1 MALGP
6 NKQTK
11 DAVKRRA
18 ETIID
23 KMIRGCSG
31 ENLITI
37 SVDLLPDTFSA
48 KDWKDLAPK
57 YRKAGWRV
65 ATWESDGRD
74 GDYILL
80 EAK

>member
-18 ETIID
+18 EAIID
-23 KMIRGCSG
+23 KVIRGCSG

-48 KDWKDLAPK
+48 RDWKDLAPK

-65 ATWESDGRD
+65 AAWESDGRD

>member
-18 ETIID
+18 EAIID
-23 KMIRGCSG
+23 KIIRGGSG

-48 KDWKDLAPK
+48 KDWKEVAPR

-65 ATWESDGRD
+65 ATWESDERD